1 MTSTYPAPPEARK
14 LATTVWWLVLVQG
27 IVAIVFGG
35 LMLGFTHAAVTTI
48 MILFG
53 IYSLIDGVLAL
64 YGGFRNRD
72 EGWGWLVFQGF
83 VGIAIGILAL
93 RYPSTTAV
101 ALTLLVAFWALVIG
115 LIRIWGALELRK
127 LNAQGWIWALVA
139 GIATVVFG
147 LALVIWPSYGLATL
161 VWLIG
166 ITVIVFGIAL
176 VVNAFLVRKVV
187 ADFADDG
194 IINNSNA

>member
-1 MTSTYPAPPEARK
+1 MTSYEPAPPEARK

-27 IVAIVFGG
+27 IVAIVFGV
-35 LMLGFTHAAVTTI
+35 LMLAFTHAAVTTV

-53 IYSLIDGVLAL
+53 IFSLIDGGLAL

-72 EGWGWLVFQGF
+72 EGWGWLIFQGF
-83 VGIAIGILAL
+83 VGVAIGILAL

-101 ALTLLVAFWALVIG
+101 ALTLLVAFWALVSG
-115 LIRIWGALELRK
+115 LIRIWGSIELKR
-127 LNAQGWIWALVA
+127 LNAQGWVWALVA
-139 GIATVVFG
+139 GIAAVLFG
-147 LALVIWPSYGLATL
+147 LALVIWPNYAIGTL

-166 ITVIVFGIAL
+166 ITVIIFGIAL
-176 VVNAFLVRKVV
+176 VINAFLVRRVV

-194 IINNSNA
+194 VINNSNA